1 MLAHK
6 SILLQLL
13 VYYFQWGCVE
23 KDFFFN
29 DFASIGQFL
38 EWGINILWLIT
49 QVYTHLFFN
58 Y

>member
-6 SILLQLL
+6 SILLLLL

-38 EWGINILWLIT
+38 EWEINTHWLIT
-49 QVYTHLFFN
+49 QVYTHFD